1 MKSIILRLI
10 LMSDDRIIYYI
21 TLEYYFYYTFLT
33 YKIIL
38 YFQRDGFLVKNVED
52 SKGSGVRVKSPA
64 TCKNQSGQP
73 TKHRER
79 ADEWNERDRE
89 RGEGCDRKRGKRGK
103 RKGKSIT
110 PRYNIYGKSMI
121 YV

>member
-1 MKSIILRLI
+1 M
-10 LMSDDRIIYYI
+10 
-21 TLEYYFYYTFLT
+21 
-33 YKIIL
+33 
-38 YFQRDGFLVKNVED
+38 GFWLKCRD

-79 ADEWNERDRE
+79 ERE
-89 RGEGCDRKRGKRGK
+89 REREQKCGARVTGRQRRGVTEKGEKRGKKK
-103 RKGKSIT
+103 RKSIT